1 MRIKNFIILF
11 GLLVS
16 GLLVNAQSSTIKF
29 EEYDLDNGLHVILQ
43 QDKSTPIVAVTTMYH
58 VGSKNEI
65 PNRTGFA
72 HLFEH
77 LMFEGTENIGR
88 GEFSEIVEK
97 AGGTLNANTSSDR
110 TFYYELLPSNQ
121 IELGIWLES
130 ERMMHA
136 KIDSIGIQT
145 QKKVVIEEKKQSYD
159 NRPYGSVLIEIMKR
173 AFEEHPY
180 RWTTIGDPDHIRA
193 ASDDY
198 IKSFYKDFYVPNN
211 AVVTIS
217 GDFDI
222 KSTKKLVKKYYS
234 DIPKGE
240 KEIYRPNIVEPKNNE
255 EIRDTIFDNVQLPAV
270 IQSYNIPAMGTS
282 DYYAVQMLSTLLS
295 GGQSSRLYKTLVDEK
310 QLALQ
315 AMSFPFPLEDPGIAL
330 IFALPNMG
338 VDPMDMEKAMNLEV
352 EKVRNE
358 LISDNEMQKLRNQFE
373 NDIVSKNT
381 TIAERANNL
390 ATKYTYFND
399 ASLVNSEL
407 EKYLAV
413 TKEDIKNVASKYFIP
428 ENRVVLYYLPK
439 QDSKK

>member
-1 MRIKNFIILF
+1 
-11 GLLVS
+11 
-16 GLLVNAQSSTIKF
+16 LLVNAQSGTIKF

-270 IQSYNIPAMGTS
+270 IQSYNIPAMGTP